1 MILRF
6 FRRNDGDETI
16 QRLYGAIVARSRD
29 PAFYTDYKVPD
40 SIEGRF
46 EMILVH
52 AFLLF
57 HRLKDEDEARRVLGQ
72 GVFDAFCADM
82 DANLRE
88 MGVGDLTVPKK
99 MKKVAEAF
107 YGRIGAYEPPVDAGD
122 AEALAEAVLRN
133 VHASS
138 AEGCASS
145 PGLGD
150 LYDGGGPCAE
160 GGALRDLRRWRVPAA
175 FAGQARR
182 DDEFN
187 GDHAMTDATP
197 DTSPLSKP
205 VLVASLPDEGPDPE
219 DCARCRRPR
228 GAGRGF
234 RHSRHSRAH
243 RAGDAGAGTQGAR
256 CTSPAM
262 STPW

>member
-6 FRRNDGDETI
+6 FRRNDGNETI

-29 PAFYTDYKVPD
+29 PAFYTDYNVPD

-57 HRLKDEDEARRVLGQ
+57 HRLKDEDDARRVLGQ

-107 YGRIGAYEPPVDAGD
+107 YGRIGAYETPLDAGD
-122 AEALAEAVLRN
+122 TEGLADAVLRN
-133 VHASS
+133 VYGSN
-138 AEGCASS
+138 AEAALQARALATYMMEAARALKAVPFATFAGGEFPLPS
-145 PGLGD
+145 P
-150 LYDGGGPCAE
+150 A
-160 GGALRDLRRWRVPAA
+160 RPAA
-175 FAGQARR
+175 TTNST
-182 DDEFN
+182 E
-187 GDHAMTDATP
+187 TTP
-197 DTSPLSKP
+197 
-205 VLVASLPDEGPDPE
+205 
-219 DCARCRRPR
+219 
-228 GAGRGF
+228 
-234 RHSRHSRAH
+234 
-243 RAGDAGAGTQGAR
+243 
-256 CTSPAM
+256 
-262 STPW
+262 

>member
-6 FRRNDGDETI
+6 FRRNDGNETI

-107 YGRIGAYEPPVDAGD
+107 YGRIGAYETPLDAGD
-122 AEALAEAVLRN
+122 TEALADAVLRN
-133 VHASS
+133 VHASN
-138 AEGCASS
+138 AEAALQARALATYMMEAVRALKAVPFATFAGGEFPLPS
-145 PGLGD
+145 P
-150 LYDGGGPCAE
+150 A
-160 GGALRDLRRWRVPAA
+160 RPAA
-175 FAGQARR
+175 TTNST
-182 DDEFN
+182 E
-187 GDHAMTDATP
+187 TTP
-197 DTSPLSKP
+197 
-205 VLVASLPDEGPDPE
+205 
-219 DCARCRRPR
+219 
-228 GAGRGF
+228 
-234 RHSRHSRAH
+234 
-243 RAGDAGAGTQGAR
+243 
-256 CTSPAM
+256 
-262 STPW
+262 

>member
-6 FRRNDGDETI
+6 FRRNDGNETI

-29 PAFYTDYKVPD
+29 PAFYTDYNVPD

-57 HRLKDEDEARRVLGQ
+57 HRLKSEDEDRRVLGQ
-72 GVFDAFCADM
+72 RVFDAFCTDM

-122 AEALAEAVLRN
+122 AGALADAVLRN
-133 VHASS
+133 VYASTEEAALHAR
-138 AEGCASS
+138 ALATYMMEAAGKLKDVPFATFAGGEFPLSS
-145 PGLGD
+145 P
-150 LYDGGGPCAE
+150 
-160 GGALRDLRRWRVPAA
+160 
-175 FAGQARR
+175 
-182 DDEFN
+182 
-187 GDHAMTDATP
+187 
-197 DTSPLSKP
+197 
-205 VLVASLPDEGPDPE
+205 
-219 DCARCRRPR
+219 
-228 GAGRGF
+228 
-234 RHSRHSRAH
+234 
-243 RAGDAGAGTQGAR
+243 AGA
-256 CTSPAM
+256 TSNSKETMP
-262 STPW
+262 